1 MEIHQKTDIVIDP
14 TITGEVLLV
23 VRNSDIDHSFILF
36 VSGLIIYNAY
46 IITLYMCT
54 INIYVVII

>member
-36 VSGLIIYNAY
+36 VSGLIID
-46 IITLYMCT
+46 ICEIPH
-54 INIYVVII
+54 